1 MGIRIREFNRFIR
14 NGKGRIHGFLG
25 VTSKQLLHYM
35 DVNLESNVDIITL
48 HIGAIDILEDSTLGK
63 AKNCI
68 KNVQLMAQKFCAFG
82 IERVLFSG
90 VVYTK
95 RIS

>member
-1 MGIRIREFNRFIR
+1 MW
-14 NGKGRIHGFLG
+14 
-25 VTSKQLLHYM
+25 
-35 DVNLESNVDIITL
+35 DIV
-48 HIGAIDILEDSTLGK
+48 GK

-68 KNVQLMAQKFCAFG
+68 KSVQLMAQKFCTFG

-95 RIS
+95 RISWYIALKILIIDW